1 MPPARKP
8 SSTTAQASNVRG
20 IMCGMGTVDA
30 RGDQHP
36 HPRRRDVGAD
46 HARSRPARERRLP
59 RRDQPRTIPEFS
71 ADLLLV
77 DTSFGGDVVLDEPLF
92 RALPAAQASQVI
104 EFDSNALTDTHYPG
118 VIAIAEFLID
128 QIGALDLRTDLV

>member
-1 MPPARKP
+1 MAWGP
-8 SSTTAQASNVRG
+8 STLGATNILTRVGVTWAP
-20 IMCGMGTVDA
+20 IMLEA
-30 RGDQHP
+30 
-36 HPRRRDVGAD
+36 
-46 HARSRPARERRLP
+46 
-59 RRDQPRTIPEFS
+59 DQPANGGYLAEISLERIPEFS
-71 ADLLLV
+71 ADLILV